1 MAKRLIG
8 KGPAKGG
15 KRTKVP
21 GPTENPATNL
31 LIADVAI
38 RAGSYLIRR
47 SVEKGL
53 LRNRYGKNT
62 AREIIQQ
69 RTLGQTLVS
78 TGLARI
84 ASRSVPG
91 AFIIGGGALAKTLF
105 DRRKSK
111 RRQQVEGD
119 AQLIEQA
126 QSEE

>member
-8 KGPAKGG
+8 KGPTKGG

-21 GPTENPATNL
+21 GPSENPATNL

-91 AFIIGGGALAKTLF
+91 ALIIGGGALAKTLF